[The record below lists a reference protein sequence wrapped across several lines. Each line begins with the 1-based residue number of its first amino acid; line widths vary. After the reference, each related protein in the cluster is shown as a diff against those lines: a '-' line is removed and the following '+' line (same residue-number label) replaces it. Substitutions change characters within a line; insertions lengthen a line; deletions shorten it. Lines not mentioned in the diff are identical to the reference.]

1 MAGAVSALVS
11 WPPLWGGQH
20 IFILKG
26 QNELYLIITRAKTA
40 PAMAI
45 QSVIFCL
52 FQPIPAIWSYLFLSR
67 LFGAIQGYSEL
78 YIDIW
83 SHLEPFGVIW
93 SHLVPFGTIFS

>member
-1 MAGAVSALVS
+1 MLVRQVS
-11 WPPLWGGQH
+11 
-20 IFILKG
+20 ILLK
-26 QNELYLIITRAKTA
+26 TRAKTA

-78 YIDIW
+78 YNAIW

-93 SHLVPFGTIFS
+93 SHLVPFGTILSYLQPFGSFFETLKVIWSYL